1 MATVPVVECQKRALK
16 MEAQLIALEGAIV
29 SMRSAAETMQGQD
42 GEAIR
47 WQLRRLVNVHRL
59 LSQDNE
65 RNSLFSGA
73 HDFSQGVPKNACG
86 RPREAK
92 KRENPKDSPTS
103 TRRPAYRRSLG

>member
-1 MATVPVVECQKRALK
+1 MATVPIVECQKRALK

-47 WQLRRLVNVHRL
+47 WQLGRLVNVHLL

-65 RNSLFSGA
+65 PNSRFSSA
-73 HDFSQGVPKNACG
+73 HDSSRGVPKKAQ
-86 RPREAK
+86 
-92 KRENPKDSPTS
+92 
-103 TRRPAYRRSLG
+103 